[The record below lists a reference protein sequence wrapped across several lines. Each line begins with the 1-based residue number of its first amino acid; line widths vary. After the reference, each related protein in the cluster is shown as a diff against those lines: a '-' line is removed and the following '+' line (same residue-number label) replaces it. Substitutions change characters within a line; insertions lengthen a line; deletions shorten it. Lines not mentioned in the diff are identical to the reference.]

1 MKGMLDFLE
10 KAGLVKRDE
19 PAASTEAVINLTIAD
34 PDAPSAAS
42 AATAA
47 TASAPAPASASPTAS
62 AATALNLDD
71 IYAAHGVGPALYPAE
86 RLLRLV
92 DGLSAMDEAT
102 RLMAIKAMDAAD
114 ESWTINDPLADA
126 DAKIKALTAHSQAIA
141 ANLQQLEQQTQAH
154 LDAVAQRQDK
164 VVGDIRQQIAELEGL
179 VARELSRSAQETATQ
194 QANLQAARDQIARDQ
209 AEVAQVSQQ
218 LQSLSS
224 QFGTPNSNPKE

>member
-19 PAASTEAVINLTIAD
+19 PAALAEGVINLDLSIAV
-34 PDAPSAAS
+34 PGANLPAP
-42 AATAA
+42 ATP
-47 TASAPAPASASPTAS
+47 SEPAPASPGPVSNV
-62 AATALNLDD
+62 ATALNLND
-71 IYAAHGVGPALYPAE
+71 IYAARGVGPAVYPAE

-102 RLMAIKAMDAAD
+102 RQLAIRAMDAAD
-114 ESWTINDPLADA
+114 ESWTINDPLIDA
-126 DAKIKALTAHSQAIA
+126 AAKVQALAAHGQAIA

-154 LDAVAQRQDK
+154 LDAVAQRQEK

-194 QANLQAARDQIARDQ
+194 QANLQAARSTIARDL
-209 AEVAQVSQQ
+209 AEVAQVSQR
-218 LQSLSS
+218 LQSLSN
-224 QFGTPNSNPKE
+224 QFGASNTNPQE

>member
-19 PAASTEAVINLTIAD
+19 PAASAEAEINITLVD
-34 PDAPSAAS
+34 SDANPLASLNPSPL
-42 AATAA
+42 A
-47 TASAPAPASASPTAS
+47 TASAAPAANVV
-62 AATALNLDD
+62 TALNLDD
-71 IYAAHGVGPALYPAE
+71 IYAAHGVSPALYPAE

-114 ESWTINDPLADA
+114 ESWTIDDPLADA
-126 DAKIKALTAHSQAIA
+126 AAKIKALTAHSQTIA
-141 ANLQQLEQQTQAH
+141 ANLQQLEQETQAH
-154 LDAVAQRQDK
+154 LDAMTQRENK

-179 VARELSRSAQETATQ
+179 AARELSRSAQETATQ
-194 QANLQAARDQIARDQ
+194 EANLKAAREQIARDL
-209 AEVAQVSQQ
+209 AEVAQVSQR

-224 QFGTPNSNPKE
+224 QFGTPTTNPQE

>member
-1 MKGMLDFLE
+1 MKGVLNFLE

-19 PAASTEAVINLTIAD
+19 SAVSAQAD
-34 PDAPSAAS
+34 
-42 AATAA
+42 
-47 TASAPAPASASPTAS
+47 ASPTRPAPDANPTLPAAPPSPAPVDTHAAANVAS
-62 AATALNLDD
+62 ALNLDD

-92 DGLSAMDEAT
+92 DGLSAMDDAT

-126 DAKIKALTAHSQAIA
+126 AAKVQALAAHGQTIS
-141 ANLQQLEQQTQAH
+141 ANLQQLEQETQTH
-154 LDAVAQRQDK
+154 LETVAQRQEK

-194 QANLQAARDQIARDQ
+194 EAQLKAARDQIARDL
-209 AEVAQVSQQ
+209 AEVARVSQR

-224 QFGTPNSNPKE
+224 QFGNLTTSTRE